1 MARIYKQIEKGGFI
15 LQKQI
20 SVMIADDNKEFC
32 DLVCEYLEEQPDL
45 KVEGSPTTESGSLN
59 SLVKRFPMSLF

>member
-1 MARIYKQIEKGGFI
+1 MQN
-15 LQKQI
+15 QI

-32 DLVCEYLEEQPDL
+32 DLVCEYLEKQPDL
-45 KVEGSPTTESGSLN
+45 KVEGRLESGSLN